1 MRGCHTGAARLVA
14 AVALL
19 LTLSDGAASA
29 PNYCR
34 VSADEV
40 YPLFAGAIALP
51 GAEPRLRRRETPF
64 TFNAEE
70 EAKSALLSEDTR
82 LETALLDRMDRI
94 LRSANDYT
102 GLSMVIDRERR
113 GFLHVIVP
121 SESKKGFR
129 DLAGKS
135 NLKFFVSEECYL
147 FLPIHLDMVNEP
159 LVGQMTL
166 VTEKGFRP
174 HRKRASTDFWWL
186 LWECSAISNRWHMLD
201 LRKRLICRRER
212 DSSWRCSTM
221 IAFGPIIAWKKF
233 RSAMSSRTF
242 FDAAAGHENY
252 APAKGW
258 VGPRFVN
265 FAKTSSPSRLA
276 SLAPQQPSCRRGRG
290 VQS

>member
-1 MRGCHTGAARLVA
+1 MRGSHTGAARLVA

-64 TFNAEE
+64 TVNAEE

-166 VTEKGFRP
+166 VTEKGLSPTPEACLDR
-174 HRKRASTDFWWL
+174 L
-186 LWECSAISNRWHMLD
+186 LVAALGVFGD
-201 LRKRLICRRER
+201 LEPLAQAGFEKEADLPAGAGFVLEVLYHDRLWTNYRLEEIPVRDVIKDVLRR
-212 DSSWRCSTM
+212 RCGS
-221 IAFGPIIAWKKF
+221 
-233 RSAMSSRTF
+233 
-242 FDAAAGHENY
+242 
-252 APAKGW
+252 
-258 VGPRFVN
+258 
-265 FAKTSSPSRLA
+265 
-276 SLAPQQPSCRRGRG
+276 
-290 VQS
+290 